1 MAEASSSKLPSSL
14 SPATTDELLALS
26 TELVRLSK
34 SESIGQLYRGE
45 KQKEEDANQRLE
57 AILLEQAPSY
67 VKLHDDLQG
76 SRGMLGELESFLNV
90 FYNDLN
96 VLSNQMSQLQS
107 KSILLGQRLKN
118 RRQLEGKLRTIVSDI
133 VLEPK
138 YIELI
143 FADEATAGKA
153 GLEVWKGCAERL
165 SACLI
170 ACAELEGVLRDQLG
184 GTQSTSGVMSPT
196 DQPTIDAKALKE
208 AREVAEGCRLMAASK
223 IRPLLISTFA
233 PLRSS
238 LSTNMPILQAVL
250 LKSYRPLF
258 MFLSHH
264 APRVAIDVQRA
275 YVAAARLYFET
286 GFRRY
291 ERSLGHLRDR
301 EKSKRGESSTS
312 SISFID
318 PVGKTAGLSAFGNL
332 SGTSSSTTTNV
343 SDPWAPDISHLDN
356 AKIADGPA
364 VTLAYLAD
372 DSSYRASYEALF
384 RSISLTF
391 LDNAS
396 SEYCFLARFFEGI
409 DLEAN
414 KKGKEGANTSGSQIT
429 GSSAV
434 KVRHADARES
444 IAEKAVESDDGPLPE
459 ESASAQGDLEDEE
472 GDGIPHEEAQG
483 TVTRLS
489 ALEKSRIGGR
499 GALDELWKQV
509 MEPVVGTY
517 TKFVSSIIALHPP
530 LIPLYT
536 MLKLN
541 DCILAELEIRG
552 VNSVLQGNFMTFKL
566 KAWPMMQKQFDEAIE
581 SVKRLKASG
590 AGAGGG
596 AAMAAAASNL
606 FGGFFGGSGQQGSSN
621 HEANGGADTVI
632 QLVCARYARLFNIIV
647 HLNSFS
653 EEGQDTM
660 VFNSLI
666 RLRGEVEGVLEDV
679 ARGGK
684 SENVTSYYRLI
695 RTTIESGPAGI
706 SLPRIQAEMSHW
718 TEAERTQRNV
728 GN

>member
-1 MAEASSSKLPSSL
+1 MAEASSSKLPSFSNT
-14 SPATTDELLALS
+14 ATTDELLALS
-26 TELVRLSK
+26 SQLLDLSK
-34 SESIGQLYRGE
+34 TESIGQLYRQE
-45 KQKEEDANQRLE
+45 KQKDEDANKRLE
-57 AILLEQAPSY
+57 ATLFEQAPSY
-67 VKLHDDLQG
+67 VKLHNDLQS

-118 RRQLEGKLRTIVSDI
+118 RRQLEGRLRTIVSDM

-143 FADEATAGKA
+143 FADEATAGRA

-184 GTQSTSGVMSPT
+184 SAQSSSGVMSPSG
-196 DQPTIDAKALKE
+196 QPPVDAKALKE

-238 LSTNMPILQAVL
+238 LATNMPILQAVL

-312 SISFID
+312 SLSFID
-318 PVGKTAGLSAFGNL
+318 PAGKSAGLSTFGGL
-332 SGTSSSTTTNV
+332 SGSSSSTTT
-343 SDPWAPDISHLDN
+343 SDPWAPDVSQLDN

-372 DSSYRASYEALF
+372 DSSYRTSYEALF
-384 RSISLTF
+384 RSLSLTF

-414 KKGKEGANTSGSQIT
+414 KKGKNGGSASESQIT

-434 KVRHADARES
+434 KVRHADAHES
-444 IAEKAVESDDGPLPE
+444 VAGKATDTDDGPLPE
-459 ESASAQGDLEDEE
+459 ESASAQGDLDDEE
-472 GDGIPHEEAQG
+472 GDGVAPEEEQG

-517 TKFVSSIIALHPP
+517 TKFVTSIIALHPP

-541 DCILAELEIRG
+541 DCILAEVEIRG
-552 VNSVLQGNFMTFKL
+552 VSSVLQGNFMSFKL

-581 SVKRLKASG
+581 SVKKLKAGS
-590 AGAGGG
+590 AGVGGG
-596 AAMAAAASNL
+596 AAMAAAASSL
-606 FGGFFGGSGQQGSSN
+606 FGGFFGGSSQQGSAN
-621 HEANGGADTVI
+621 QTANGGTDNVI
-632 QLVCARYARLFNIIV
+632 HLVCTRYARLFSTIV
-647 HLNSFS
+647 HLNNFS
-653 EEGQDTM
+653 EDGQDTM
-660 VFNSLI
+660 VFNSLT
-666 RLRGEVEGVLEDV
+666 RLRGELEGVLENL
-679 ARGGK
+679 AK
-684 SENVTSYYRLI
+684 SGTSETVTTYYRLI

-706 SLPRIQAEMSHW
+706 ILPRVQAEMSHW
-718 TEAERTQRNV
+718 TEAERSHRNV
-728 GN
+728 VK

>member
-1 MAEASSSKLPSSL
+1 
-14 SPATTDELLALS
+14 
-26 TELVRLSK
+26 
-34 SESIGQLYRGE
+34 
-45 KQKEEDANQRLE
+45 
-57 AILLEQAPSY
+57 
-67 VKLHDDLQG
+67 
-76 SRGMLGELESFLNV
+76 
-90 FYNDLN
+90 
-96 VLSNQMSQLQS
+96 MSQLQS

-118 RRQLEGKLRTIVSDI
+118 RRQLEGKLRTIVSDM

-143 FADEATAGKA
+143 FADEATAGRA

-184 GTQSTSGVMSPT
+184 SGQSTSGLMSPT
-196 DQPTIDAKALKE
+196 GQVPVDAKALKE

-238 LSTNMPILQAVL
+238 LSTNLPILQAVL

-291 ERSLGHLRDR
+291 ERSLAHLRDR
-301 EKSKRGESSTS
+301 EKSKRSESSTS
-312 SISFID
+312 SLSFID
-318 PVGKTAGLSAFGNL
+318 PAGKVVGLSTFAGLSG
-332 SGTSSSTTTNV
+332 SSSSTNA
-343 SDPWAPDISHLDN
+343 SDPWAPDISQLDN

-364 VTLAYLAD
+364 VCLAYLAD
-372 DSSYRASYEALF
+372 DSSYRTSYEALF
-384 RSISLTF
+384 RSLSLTF

-414 KKGKEGANTSGSQIT
+414 KRVKNGGSASGSQLT

-434 KVRHADARES
+434 KVRHADAR
-444 IAEKAVESDDGPLPE
+444 VTDTDDGPLPE
-459 ESASAQGDLEDEE
+459 DSASAQGDVDEE
-472 GDGIPHEEAQG
+472 GDWIAPEEEQG

-489 ALEKSRIGGR
+489 ALEKARIGGR

-517 TKFVSSIIALHPP
+517 AKFVTSIIALHPP

-541 DCILAELEIRG
+541 DRILAEVEIRG
-552 VNSVLQGNFMTFKL
+552 VSSVLQGNFMAFKL

-581 SVKRLKASG
+581 NVKKLKTTNVG
-590 AGAGGG
+590 ANGG

-606 FGGFFGGSGQQGSSN
+606 FGGFFGGSNQQGSTN
-621 HEANGGADTVI
+621 QTANGGTDNVI
-632 QLVCARYARLFNIIV
+632 QLVCTRYARLFSTII

-653 EEGQDTM
+653 EDGQDMM
-660 VFNSLI
+660 VFNSLT
-666 RLRGEVEGVLEDV
+666 RLRGEVESVLDNISKN
-679 ARGGK
+679 GT
-684 SENVTSYYRLI
+684 SETVTTYYRLI
-695 RTTIESGPAGI
+695 RSTIESGPAGI
-706 SLPRIQAEMSHW
+706 SLPRVQAEMSHW
-718 TEAERTQRNV
+718 TEAERSHRNV
-728 GN
+728 GK

>member
-1 MAEASSSKLPSSL
+1 MTEASSSKLPSL
-14 SPATTDELLALS
+14 APPATTDELLALS
-26 TELVRLSK
+26 SQLVNLSK
-34 SESIGQLYRGE
+34 SESIGQLYSQG
-45 KQKEEDANQRLE
+45 KQKSEDANKRLE
-57 AILLEQAPSY
+57 ATLLEQAPSY
-67 VKLHDDLQG
+67 VKLHNDLQA

-118 RRQLEGKLRTIVSDI
+118 RRQLESKLRTIVSDM

-184 GTQSTSGVMSPT
+184 NAQSSSGVMSPT
-196 DQPTIDAKALKE
+196 GQPPVDAKALKE

-238 LSTNMPILQAVL
+238 LSTNLPILQAVL

-291 ERSLGHLRDR
+291 ERSLGNLRDR

-312 SISFID
+312 SLSFID
-318 PVGKTAGLSAFGNL
+318 PAGKAVGLSTFGGL
-332 SGTSSSTTTNV
+332 SGSSSATVN
-343 SDPWAPDISHLDN
+343 DPWAPDISQLDN

-364 VTLAYLAD
+364 VFLAYLAD
-372 DSSYRASYEALF
+372 DSSYRTSYEALF
-384 RSISLTF
+384 RSLSLTF

-409 DLEAN
+409 DLEVN
-414 KKGKEGANTSGSQIT
+414 KKGKSGESTSGSQIT

-434 KVRHADARES
+434 KVRHADARGS
-444 IAEKAVESDDGPLPE
+444 STGKAADADDGPLPE
-459 ESASAQGDLEDEE
+459 DSASALGDSDDE
-472 GDGIPHEEAQG
+472 GHGIPPEEEQG

-489 ALEKSRIGGR
+489 ALEKARIGGR

-517 TKFVSSIIALHPP
+517 TKFVTSIIALHPP

-541 DCILAELEIRG
+541 DCILAEVEIRG
-552 VNSVLQGNFMTFKL
+552 VSSVLQGNFMAFKL

-581 SVKRLKASG
+581 NVKKLKTGS

-606 FGGFFGGSGQQGSSN
+606 FGGFFGGQQGSAN
-621 HEANGGADTVI
+621 QTANGGADNVI
-632 QLVCARYARLFNIIV
+632 QLVCARYARLFSTIV

-653 EEGQDTM
+653 EDGQDTM
-660 VFNSLI
+660 VFNSLT
-666 RLRGEVEGVLEDV
+666 RLRGELEGVLENL
-679 ARGGK
+679 AK
-684 SENVTSYYRLI
+684 SGTSETVTTYYRLI
-695 RTTIESGPAGI
+695 RSTIEAGPAGI
-706 SLPRIQAEMSHW
+706 SLPRVQAEMSHW
-718 TEAERTQRNV
+718 TEAERTHRNV
-728 GN
+728 GK